1 MVAQQKKKLVVSKD
15 APLFFSIGKV
25 VGWRKNR
32 GKKERRK
39 EWRYK
44 KEILFGATSEGRK
57 GTRLAKNGRRGDFI
71 KTSDKFAY
79 VLKKP
84 AVLMR
89 KQSF

>member
-1 MVAQQKKKLVVSKD
+1 
-15 APLFFSIGKV
+15 
-25 VGWRKNR
+25 
-32 GKKERRK
+32 
-39 EWRYK
+39 
-44 KEILFGATSEGRK
+44 LFGATSEGRK

-79 VLKKP
+79 GLKKP